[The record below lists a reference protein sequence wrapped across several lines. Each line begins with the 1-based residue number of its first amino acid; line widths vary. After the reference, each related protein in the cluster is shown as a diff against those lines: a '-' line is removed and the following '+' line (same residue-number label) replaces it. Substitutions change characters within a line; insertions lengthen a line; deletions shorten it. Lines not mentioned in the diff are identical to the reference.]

1 MRRKLPITIA
11 SRSGWNR
18 LVDRW
23 FRHRLLE
30 VRVIPPAL
38 WRYPFSCDLRWDA
51 IAEQWSVGIVP
62 GWCESPGG
70 EASPTLSTL
79 ARLCPLAAQRLG
91 EDDPEVRIVARLD
104 ESPRILVATSL
115 WRAEGTDAVTVPD
128 GGSRPLP
135 EEIARRGVVGPV
147 VAVQTESGIV
157 QQVGGLIADRNN
169 AALARAVEI
178 FIEHGREVASLGVIA
193 GAGAEIDFEVSF
205 LPAAPE
211 TSRIGLR
218 REWPAIEDGP
228 EVPRWSSR
236 GLSAVADEGIDRYRI
251 ATLWVTSPG
260 GTEPGS
266 EPDQTWRPYVEQRLS
281 RNLAYEV
288 SGPEIRA
295 VPPLRLT
302 IPGAAQLAG
311 GVAAGLIRSLAG
323 DLQSRADELDARLAG
338 TETTGTFVPL

>member
-18 LVDRW
+18 FVDRW

-70 EASPTLSTL
+70 EASPTVSTL
-79 ARLCPLAAQRLG
+79 ARLCPRAAQRLG
-91 EDDPEVRIVARLD
+91 EDDPEARIVARLD
-104 ESPRILVATSL
+104 ESPRLLVATAL
-115 WRAEGTDAVTVPD
+115 W
-128 GGSRPLP
+128 
-135 EEIARRGVVGPV
+135 RGVVGPV

-193 GAGAEIDFEVSF
+193 GAGAEIDFEFSF
-205 LPAAPE
+205 LPATPA
-211 TSRIGLR
+211 TARIGLR
-218 REWPAIEDGP
+218 REWPSIEDGP

-251 ATLWVTSPG
+251 ATLWLTSPR

-266 EPDQTWRPYVEQRLS
+266 EPDERWRPYIEQRLS

-288 SGPEIRA
+288 SGPTIRA

-323 DLQSRADELDARLAG
+323 DIQSRADELDARLAG

>member
-1 MRRKLPITIA
+1 MRRKPRITIA

-18 LVDRW
+18 LVDYW

-38 WRYPFSCDLRWDA
+38 WRYPFACDLRWDA

-70 EASPTLSTL
+70 EASPTVSTL
-79 ARLCPLAAQRLG
+79 ARLCPRAAQRLG
-91 EDDPEVRIVARLD
+91 EDDPEARVVARLD
-104 ESPRILVATSL
+104 ESPRLLVTTAL

-128 GGSRPLP
+128 GGSRSLP
-135 EEIARRGVVGPV
+135 EEVARRGVVGPV

-157 QQVGGLIADRNN
+157 QQIGGLIAERNN

-193 GAGAEIDFEVSF
+193 GAGAEIDFEFRF
-205 LPAAPE
+205 LPATPE

-218 REWPAIEDGP
+218 RDWPTIEDGP

-251 ATLWVTSPG
+251 ATLWLTSPR
-260 GTEPGS
+260 GTPPGS
-266 EPDQTWRPYVEQRLS
+266 EPDETWRPYIEQRLS

-288 SGPEIRA
+288 SGPTLRA

-311 GVAAGLIRSLAG
+311 GVAAGLIDSLAG

-338 TETTGTFVPL
+338 TETTGTFASL

>member
-18 LVDRW
+18 FVDRW

-70 EASPTLSTL
+70 EASPTVSTL
-79 ARLCPLAAQRLG
+79 ARLCPRAAQRLG
-91 EDDPEVRIVARLD
+91 EDDPEARIVARLD
-104 ESPRILVATSL
+104 ESPRLLVATAL
-115 WRAEGTDAVTVPD
+115 WRADAVTAPD
-128 GGSRPLP
+128 GGSRALP
-135 EEIARRGVVGPV
+135 EEVARRGVVGPV

-193 GAGAEIDFEVSF
+193 GAGAEIDFEFSF
-205 LPAAPE
+205 LPATPA
-211 TSRIGLR
+211 TARIGLR
-218 REWPAIEDGP
+218 REWPSIEDGP

-251 ATLWVTSPG
+251 ATLWLTSPR

-266 EPDQTWRPYVEQRLS
+266 EPDERWRPYIEQRLS

-288 SGPEIRA
+288 SGPTIRA

-323 DLQSRADELDARLAG
+323 DIQSRADELDARLAG